1 MSEFLA
7 LVVVFTLR
15 PLIRLACGEP
25 PSPSG
30 EGFGAGELGRYSDKP
45 TWAAGAA
52 SALRTDALF
61 FQNY

>member
-1 MSEFLA
+1 MRWFFAAGGSFYA
-7 LVVVFTLR
+7 A

-25 PSPSG
+25 PSPEG
-30 EGFGAGELGRYSDKP
+30 EGFGAGELGGYRRKS
-45 TWAAGAA
+45 TLAAGAA